1 LAAAR
6 LVRLGHSSK
15 EVMGYTPRQ
24 IAGWLHY
31 GELDRRQEMA
41 DQLVIGMNA
50 ARGDP
55 KDVTRQ
61 IEDLRE

>member
-1 LAAAR
+1 MAAAR

-15 EVMGYTPRQ
+15 EVMRYTPRQ
-24 IAGWLHY
+24 IAAWLHY
-31 GELDRRQEMA
+31 GELDRRLEMA

-55 KDVTRQ
+55 DDVSKQ
-61 IEDLRE
+61 IKDLRE